1 MADEDWETIER
12 IRHPEPFGWNT
23 VFAFHNKE
31 DSGHEQPWV
40 RYLAGDNPNYPEQIL
55 HASHQMVY
63 RRLALLRENDAVGTR
78 HHVHHWQ
85 WGNPVS
91 PEALVQLTLGG
102 PQPIYNGGLLHCRL
116 RYFDACQRRPGLPE
130 DVGALVEKL
139 EAQRTVVRLV
149 NLNPNEGRE
158 LIIQAGAFGEHRF
171 GTAKY
176 FARTSKW
183 PGELGGYA
191 GSYVAPPLMTEA
203 RMAAVNNTHLC
214 VELAPG
220 MEIILDLTTDRFV
233 NEPSYSAPW

>member
-1 MADEDWETIER
+1 M
-12 IRHPEPFGWNT
+12 
-23 VFAFHNKE
+23 
-31 DSGHEQPWV
+31 
-40 RYLAGDNPNYPEQIL
+40 
-55 HASHQMVY
+55 
-63 RRLALLRENDAVGTR
+63 
-78 HHVHHWQ
+78 
-85 WGNPVS
+85 
-91 PEALVQLTLGG
+91 
-102 PQPIYNGGLLHCRL
+102 
-116 RYFDACQRRPGLPE
+116 
-130 DVGALVEKL
+130 
-139 EAQRTVVRLV
+139 
-149 NLNPNEGRE
+149 NLNPTEGRE